1 MSAPC
6 RRLLGIG
13 ALIAATALG
22 GCYEKSSDPP
32 RGPSP
37 RMVGNPRHGRQL
49 VTYFGCGGCHTIR
62 AIPNAR
68 GMVGPPL
75 DDFGGRAYIA
85 GILRNTPDNLVTW
98 IRDPQSVVPGNVMPK
113 MGIDRQDARDIA
125 AFLYTQK

>member
-1 MSAPC
+1 MSAPF
-6 RRLLGIG
+6 RYLLSIG
-13 ALIAATALG
+13 ALLAAAALG
-22 GCYEKSSDPP
+22 GCYEKSNDPP

-37 RMVGNPRHGRQL
+37 RLVGNPRHGWEL
-49 VTYFGCGGCHTIR
+49 VTHFGCGSCHI
-62 AIPNAR
+62 IHGVPNAR

-75 DDFGGRAYIA
+75 DDFAGRAYIA

-98 IRDPQSVVPGNVMPK
+98 IRDPQAVVPGNVMPN